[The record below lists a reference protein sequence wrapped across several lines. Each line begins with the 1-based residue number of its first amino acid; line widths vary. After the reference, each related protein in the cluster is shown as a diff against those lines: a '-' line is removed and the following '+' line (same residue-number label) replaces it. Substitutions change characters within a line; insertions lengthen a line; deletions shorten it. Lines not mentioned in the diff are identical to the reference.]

1 MGDWKWRSAGH
12 WTWEKGMRV
21 FSRQV
26 DVVVTALSWRRTV
39 VVEQGRWRPRRT
51 AWKPP
56 HGATVANLQAVQKL
70 EPDIEIEAGMRRAGA
85 SMPPS
90 KSHEVL
96 AKHTLFEYEEF
107 EWHKFRTFSA
117 KGDGPADV
125 AWPEHALEAD
135 QRISERRET
144 YHATFAVK
152 GDDGDEYLTELDYE
166 TWRKLRV
173 GRRCRLKIGALGD
186 GVKQVTPL

>member
-1 MGDWKWRSAGH
+1 MS
-12 WTWEKGMRV
+12 V

-26 DVVVTALSWRRTV
+26 DAVVVGLSWRRTV
-39 VVEQGRWRPRRT
+39 VVEQGRWRSRST

-56 HGATVANLQAVQKL
+56 HGATVRNLRAVQKL
-70 EPDIEIEAGMRRAGA
+70 EPDIEIDAGMRRAGA

-96 AKHTLFEYEEF
+96 AKHTIFEYEEF
-107 EWHKFRTFSA
+107 EWRKLRSFSA

-125 AWPEHALEAD
+125 AWPEHDLEAG

-152 GDDGDEYLTELDYE
+152 DGDEYLTELDYE

-186 GVKQVTPL
+186 EVKQVTPLR

>member
-1 MGDWKWRSAGH
+1 MK
-12 WTWEKGMRV
+12 V

-39 VVEQGRWRPRRT
+39 VVEQGRWRFRRT
-51 AWKPP
+51 AWKPA
-56 HGATVANLQAVQKL
+56 HGATVRNLQAVQKL

-85 SMPPS
+85 SMPRS

-96 AKHTLFEYEEF
+96 AKHTIFEYEEF
-107 EWHKFRTFSA
+107 EWRKFRTFSA

-125 AWPEHALEAD
+125 HWPEHTLEAD
-135 QRISERRET
+135 QRITERRET
-144 YHATFAVK
+144 YHATFSVK
-152 GDDGDEYLTELDYE
+152 GSDGDDYVTELDQA
-166 TWRKLRV
+166 TWRKLRI

-186 GVKQVTPL
+186 EVKQVTPL

>member
-1 MGDWKWRSAGH
+1 M
-12 WTWEKGMRV
+12 TV

-26 DVVVTALSWRRTV
+26 DVVVAALSWRRTV
-39 VVEQGRWRPRRT
+39 VVEQGHWRPRCT

-56 HGATVANLQAVQKL
+56 HGDNVRNLRAVQKL

-90 KSHEVL
+90 RSHDVL
-96 AKHTLFEYEEF
+96 AKHTLFQYEEF
-107 EWHKFRTFSA
+107 EWRKFRTFSA

-125 AWPEHALEAD
+125 RWPEHTLEAE

-144 YHATFAVK
+144 YHATFSVK
-152 GDDGDEYLTELDYE
+152 GGDGDEYPTELDE
-166 TWRKLRV
+166 ATWSKLRV

-186 GVKQVTPL
+186 EVKQVTPL